1 MEGNNVI
8 FFQITLSG
16 AFHDNIVKMVSYSH
30 GKTCALLNSFNT
42 KIHCH
47 TTLAASDVFI
57 CLHNQLSYFNSI
69 IVHSFNSI
77 IVQMSQKRDSSNRQY
92 K

>member
-30 GKTCALLNSFNT
+30 GKTYALLNSFNT